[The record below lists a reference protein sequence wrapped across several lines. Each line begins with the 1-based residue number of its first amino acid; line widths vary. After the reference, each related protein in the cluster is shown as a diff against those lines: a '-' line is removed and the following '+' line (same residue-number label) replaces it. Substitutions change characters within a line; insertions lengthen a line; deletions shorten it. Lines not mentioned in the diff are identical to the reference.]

1 MSANLAPGSDIVL
14 ELDAAGVI
22 QSIALGTSVGG
33 LDDSRSW
40 VGRAW
45 IETVTEDS
53 RNAVTEMLAE
63 VASGGLSPRRLI
75 THVSSGGDEFPVVY
89 TVMHRTRP
97 DRLVALGLD
106 LRGMQA
112 LEHRL
117 VNAQQS
123 LERDY
128 RRMRHVETRY
138 RLLFQVS
145 GEAMLI
151 LDGGSLKVVEANPA
165 AARLFDQPAKR
176 LIGRTFPFD
185 IDPESEAAV
194 IQQLAVSRIQGR
206 ADDSCA
212 RLAPSGRKITISLSS
227 LQEENSEVV
236 VVRLTGEMADSEPES
251 GPASAGAVLSL
262 LDGLPDGFVVAD
274 VEGRVWLA
282 NRAFLGM
289 AELASR
295 EQALGR
301 PLSRWVG
308 RPGADLDKVLALLR
322 EHGVVRLF
330 NTTMC
335 GELGSRNEVE
345 LSSVVLTA
353 EPGAH
358 VGLVIRDVGRRL
370 VSSPRGTDDLNEA
383 VARLT
388 TLVGQVSLKTLVR
401 DTTGLLERHFIEAAL
416 ELTDDNRTS
425 AAEVLGLSRQS
436 LYTKLRRY
444 GLTGENGSEG

>member
-33 LDDSRSW
+33 LNDSRSW

-45 IETVTEDS
+45 IETVAEDS

-330 NTTMC
+330 STTMR
-335 GELGSRNEVE
+335 GELGSHNEVE
-345 LSSVVLTA
+345 LSSVLTA
-353 EPGAH
+353 EPGPQ
-358 VGLVIRDVGRRL
+358 VGFVIRDVGRRL

-388 TLVGQVSLKTLVR
+388 TLVGQVTLKTLVR

-436 LYTKLRRY
+436 LYMKLRRY